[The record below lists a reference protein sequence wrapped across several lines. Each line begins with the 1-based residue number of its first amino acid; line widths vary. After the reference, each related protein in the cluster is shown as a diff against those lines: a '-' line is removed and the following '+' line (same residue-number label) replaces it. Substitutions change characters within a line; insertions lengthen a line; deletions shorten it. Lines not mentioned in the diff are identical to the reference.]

1 VTGWTDLLFI
11 LVLVLDLFVLAS
23 SRLRAGIRAVAAQ
36 GVLLSL
42 LPVVLSGDATETRH
56 VAILAVGALVVKAVG
71 IPWLLARATRES
83 TVSREVTPLLGFL
96 PSLVLGAAG
105 IAAAIWFA
113 ADLPLPVP
121 GMHPLLVPTSIGT
134 VWCGLLLIVTR
145 RKAVGQ
151 VLGLRNGASLVMT
164 AFGGTAVI
172 FLVMASLA
180 TTIKRDLSNL
190 GKFLTVGAVI
200 LFFAFIVNF
209 FLQSSALMLTLLVV
223 CLGIFSAFMV
233 YDVKRVLD
241 GGETNYVSATLALYL
256 DIYNVFQSLL
266 AILGI
271 AGGDRE

>member
-151 VLGLRNGASLVMT
+151 VLGFLVLENGVFVLGLLLSDFMPSMVEVGVLLDLLAAVFVMGLVMFDIQRAFSSLDTEKLASL
-164 AFGGTAVI
+164 
-172 FLVMASLA
+172 
-180 TTIKRDLSNL
+180 KD
-190 GKFLTVGAVI
+190 
-200 LFFAFIVNF
+200 
-209 FLQSSALMLTLLVV
+209 
-223 CLGIFSAFMV
+223 
-233 YDVKRVLD
+233 
-241 GGETNYVSATLALYL
+241 
-256 DIYNVFQSLL
+256 
-266 AILGI
+266 
-271 AGGDRE
+271 